1 MLDNENNIFINNSNE
16 YPFGQLSIN
25 FKDPIQIG
33 KNKYQSVKN
42 YVYANLVSSP
52 AFISI
57 LSNFGNINNLD
68 SEYEHLRK
76 KDINQYIKDAI
87 ELGYTWKIKTP
98 MWIDFFTKYK
108 QEKIVYVCN
117 QQYIGCLKDDEKT
130 GENLI
135 GEYLMQKRKSYV
147 FDKIQDFE
155 KREYD
160 KNFYKI
166 YIAYKILTEDIKSA
180 IHIANTPQEIYDR
193 NKDITEIKNKIIS
206 KYDIKNITQ
215 SLLNDIK
222 KWMINPDRFFDDI
235 NKIKNSTK
243 KKIYIPPSFRST
255 KMMIVLYMYCKYIL
269 KTEYQDL
276 EEKSYDKAI
285 IEQFDDL
292 SHYDKKDIATK
303 LYSIYTKNDDFFPK
317 ELRDLVE
324 TIDLE
329 NISDDTISEPQKESS
344 TKQNIPTHINHL
356 DRLFIYDDT
365 LKNDDSTN
373 IFSLQ
378 DTSNIFSV
386 DSINGARYYP
396 SISHYIFYY
405 ILFYRYKIGDSY
417 QQILSEKGFSKLK
430 TSNIFTL
437 EDFKTIQQIQ
447 DIYLK
452 IVADYE
458 ENIIKTTLKEII
470 DIKYDIKSIY
480 NINLLISTNNK
491 NLIWKTDKKLK
502 SNMIGNIYID
512 LLNKKRIEL
521 SKNQSIYDYTLITD
535 KIEKILSDNIILQKW
550 VVMRSKDICNTFKN
564 FQNFYI
570 NLHFRDKFS
579 KLYNEFYENIKSKNN
594 KDFESI
600 FSENE
605 KEQIYSNGPLDKT
618 TNEKIF
624 EYFKTTLLP
633 NDFITLIIQCIYNCT
648 PPEKLPQ
655 EYNIP
660 YWFNIKIKKMNEFK
674 NIDKNIIK
682 QIWSHT
688 LNVIYDLIKNVNL
701 KESKINIGQILVHLH
716 DSILNHTKKNCIKL
730 YDNNNDYNCIY
741 TAIINLL
748 KNICNFKDNIKDN
761 FESTKNKFIGKKEID
776 IAVSIITLQNKIPPL
791 LYKKRIKKL
800 TVEPHSDDIKQR
812 LRWIKDKNG
821 KIVLIDGKKEVQK
834 EVEEYETD
842 DEDIIIN
849 EEDVDDDDEEIII
862 NEEDKDDDEKDNEN
876 DYGDEKE
883 EEDDDDD
890 KYEEKDEEEDD
901 DDDKYEEKDEEEYEY
916 AESDAHI
923 TSMSPESDHTE
934 EQVKKQLNG
943 YNIDDD
949 NIKYLLS
956 QIKYIYNY
964 TKINEYIKINRIN
977 FFAMK

>member
-1 MLDNENNIFINNSNE
+1 MLDNENNILINNSNE

-25 FKDPIQIG
+25 YKDIIQIG
-33 KNKYQSVKN
+33 TNRYQSVKN

-52 AFISI
+52 DFISI
-57 LSNFGNINNLD
+57 LSNYGNINNLD

-76 KDINQYIKDAI
+76 KDINKFIKEAI
-87 ELGYTWKIKTP
+87 YLGYEHKITGS
-98 MWIDFFTKYK
+98 MWIDFFTNYQK
-108 QEKIVYVCN
+108 QKIVYVCN
-117 QQYIGCLKDDEKT
+117 QKYIGCLTDDEKT

-135 GEYLMQKRKSYV
+135 GEFLMQKRKSYI
-147 FDKIQDFE
+147 FDKIQDSE
-155 KREYD
+155 KKEYD
-160 KNFYKI
+160 NNFFI
-166 YIAYKILTEDIKSA
+166 TYIAYKILTEDIKVINLSA
-180 IHIANTPQEIYDR
+180 TTPKGIFANNRD
-193 NKDITEIKNKIIS
+193 NAEIKKIIE
-206 KYDIKNITQ
+206 KYDIKKITQ
-215 SLLNDIK
+215 SLKNDIN
-222 KWMINPDRFFDDI
+222 KWIKNPDIFFDDVK
-235 NKIKNSTK
+235 KIKNSTTK
-243 KKIYIPPSFRST
+243 NEIFIPPSFRSN
-255 KMMIVLYMYCKYIL
+255 KMMIVLYIYCKYIL
-269 KTEYQDL
+269 KNESEYQDL

-292 SHYDKKDIATK
+292 SLVDKKDIAK
-303 LYSIYTKNDDFFPK
+303 NLYNIYKKNDDDFFPK

-324 TIDLE
+324 NIDLE
-329 NISDDTISEPQKESS
+329 NISDDDTISEQQKESP
-344 TKQNIPTHINHL
+344 TKQKIPIHINNL

-365 LKNDDSTN
+365 LKNDDRTK

-378 DTSNIFSV
+378 DTSRIFSV
-386 DSINGARYYP
+386 DSKYYP

-405 ILFYRYKIGDSY
+405 ILFIRYKIRDSY

-470 DIKYDIKSIY
+470 DIKYNINSIY
-480 NINLLISTNNK
+480 NTKLLISTNDK

-502 SNMIGNIYID
+502 SNMIGNIYVD
-512 LLNKKRIEL
+512 LLDKKRFEL
-521 SKNQSIYDYTLITD
+521 SKIPLIYDYTLNTD
-535 KIEKILSDNIILQKW
+535 KIDKILSDNIILQKW
-550 VVMRSKDICNTFKN
+550 VIMRSKDICNTFKI

-570 NLHFRDKFS
+570 NLHFRDNFS
-579 KLYNEFYENIKSKNN
+579 NLYNEFYKNIKSKKN
-594 KDFESI
+594 KEFESM
-600 FSENE
+600 FSDYENE
-605 KEQIYSNGPLDKT
+605 QIHSNEPLDSK

-633 NDFITLIIQCIYNCT
+633 KDFITQIIKCIYNCT
-648 PPEKLPQ
+648 PPEELPQ
-655 EYNIP
+655 EYKIP
-660 YWFNIKIKKMNEFK
+660 YWFVIKIQKINEFK

-688 LNVIYDLIKNVNL
+688 LNVIYDLIKNVKV
-701 KESKINIGQILVHLH
+701 KESKINIGKILVHLH
-716 DSILNHTKKNCIKL
+716 DNILTHTKKNCIKL

-748 KNICNFKDNIKDN
+748 KNVCNFKDN

-776 IAVSIITLQNKIPPL
+776 IAVSIITSQNKIPPL
-791 LYKKRIKKL
+791 LYKKIIKKPTL
-800 TVEPHSDDIKQR
+800 EPRSDDIKKSR
-812 LRWIKDKNG
+812 LRWIRDKNG
-821 KIVLIDGKKEVQK
+821 NFLIIDGKKEVQK
-834 EVEEYETD
+834 KVEVEDYETD
-842 DEDIIIN
+842 EEDIIN
-849 EEDVDDDDEEIII
+849 EEDDEEIII
-862 NEEDKDDDEKDNEN
+862 NEEDDDSGNDEKDNED

-883 EEDDDDD
+883 ED
-890 KYEEKDEEEDD
+890 EKEEDEKEED
-901 DDDKYEEKDEEEYEY
+901 EYEEKDEEEYEY
-916 AESDAHI
+916 AEEDAHI
-923 TSMSPESDHTE
+923 TLMSTESDHNTE

-943 YNIDDD
+943 YNINDD

-956 QIKYIYNY
+956 KIKYIYNY